1 MSEKS
6 ALRKEYDRLRFD
18 GTFARECGSAC
29 VNCGSDENVE
39 YHHIVPLVLG
49 GTNNLR
55 NIVPLCHRCHKAA
68 HGSHHIQRY
77 VENPNAGRKPK
88 IPDEE
93 AFPIFDRW
101 LDGQFGNRKLKKL
114 LNLKDN
120 THPSATVQYKRWC
133 ADRGIRSVRSNY
145 DVAMTSSYDK
155 LNDGYVVG
163 FVILSDG
170 IKQHI
175 FFNDLGE
182 NDDVEYAFCAGKGR
196 TEKRVTTWGEMK
208 ECLAAQHA
216 DGIGALQRE
225 RTRWMTDFEDASKEF
240 FDGTPTETV
249 DEPEAEKPEVLTTPD
264 CNVDEGVV
272 VAECVPVCEERHD
285 PQVQRQK
292 RLKSYGPRE
301 IPEWFKKYKANLRSA
316 LAI

>member
-18 GTFARECGSAC
+18 GTLARECGSAC
-29 VNCGSDENVE
+29 VNCGSEENVE

-93 AFPIFDRW
+93 AFPIYDRW
-101 LDGQFGNRKLKKL
+101 LDGQFGNRKLRKL
-114 LNLKDN
+114 LNLKGGTKHN
-120 THPSATVQYKRWC
+120 CTAQYKRWC
-133 ADRGIRSVRSNY
+133 ADRGIRSVRNNY

-155 LNDGYVVG
+155 LGERYIVG
-163 FVILSDG
+163 FVVLSDG
-170 IKQHI
+170 TKQHI

-182 NDDVEYAFCAGKGR
+182 NDDVEYAFCAGKDR
-196 TEKRVTTWGEMK
+196 ADKRVTTWGEMK
-208 ECLAAQHA
+208 EWLAVQNAEKVRE
-216 DGIGALQRE
+216 IQRK
-225 RTRWMTDFEDASKEF
+225 RNRWMVDFENASREF
-240 FDGTPTETV
+240 FNETQTEAV
-249 DEPEAEKPEVLTTPD
+249 KEPEEPEVFTAPD
-264 CNVDEGVV
+264 GGIDDSVIVT
-272 VAECVPVCEERHD
+272 ECVPVCEERHD
-285 PQVQRQK
+285 VHVQRQ
-292 RLKSYGPRE
+292 RPLKSYGPRE
-301 IPEWFKKYKANLRSA
+301 IPDWFKQYKANLRSA
-316 LAI
+316 RAI